1 MGARYLNP
9 EAKVDAAGRRLS
21 VRFQMENASG
31 RSWGPEAGLC
41 VGWQLFDPATGLFI
55 EEGPWKRLEREVAPG
70 GHARQQVEIELPPES
85 GRYHVYVS
93 LLDEGSGWFYLRGW
107 PLLLVEAQVE
117 RGQAKL
123 TGVRTTTVRR
133 LNWERRLRSL
143 DKLVTGP
150 AEAVWQNRGLIRSM
164 VRRDLASRYRGSL
177 GDVAWSVLN
186 PVLLMATYYFV
197 FGVVLRARFEGD
209 PSRFG
214 FALYFLAGMLPW
226 LAFAEAVGRAPAV
239 VLEYRNFVKKLVFP
253 IEILPVNLGVAGLVT
268 QALAL
273 GCFLVF
279 LAAVRGGVPWTALWL
294 PVLIAPQFLFTL
306 GVAWFLAALGVYV
319 RDLGQLMGYV
329 LTLWFFLTPICYP
342 EASLPGAVLPVLE
355 KNPLFLLVRGFRRAL
370 LEAAAPDWRAVFGLW
385 LIGAGA
391 CLLGYAW
398 FRKLRRSFADVI

>member
-9 EAKVDAAGRRLS
+9 QAEADEAGRRLS
-21 VRFQMENASG
+21 VRFQIENASG
-31 RSWGPEAGLC
+31 GPWRPEAGLC
-41 VGWQLFDPATGLFI
+41 VGWQLFDPETGLFI
-55 EEGPWKRLEREVAPG
+55 GEGPWRRLEREVAPG
-70 GHARQQVEIELPPES
+70 GHAGQQVEIELPAEP

-93 LLDEGSGWFYLRGW
+93 LRDEVSGWFYQRGW

-117 RGQAKL
+117 QGQAKL

-133 LNWERRLRSL
+133 LSRERRLRSL
-143 DKLVTGP
+143 DKLAAGP
-150 AEAVWQNRGLIRSM
+150 VEAVWRNRGLIRSM

-197 FGVVLRARFEGD
+197 FGVVLRARFDGD
-209 PSRFG
+209 PSRSG

-273 GCFLVF
+273 SCFLVF
-279 LAAVRGGVPWTALWL
+279 LAAVRGGIPWTALWL
-294 PVLIAPQFLFTL
+294 PLLIAPQFLFTL

-342 EASLPGAVLPVLE
+342 EASLPGALLPVLE
-355 KNPLFLLVRGFRRAL
+355 KNPLFVLVRGFRRTL
-370 LEAAAPDWRAVFGLW
+370 LEGAAPDWRAVLELW

-398 FRKLRRSFADVI
+398 FRKLRKSFADVI